1 MRRCAVFILSMAV
14 GTYVFANEPI
24 HHALEITLDP
34 IKSTLNVV
42 DRITLPRHI
51 DNSKI
56 QFTLHGDLKVEPN
69 STIDPLR
76 DHSTQTDTLLRTYR
90 LNRLEADRSV
100 TIRYGGVIDHRLTD
114 PQEESER
121 SFSETP
127 GLISQD
133 GVFLASSTFWYPH
146 FQDEMLTFSLDIRL
160 PSGWSSVSQG
170 TRTLNEATATTTR
183 NIWNEAQS
191 QDEIFLIA
199 APFHEF
205 TQKAGPYL
213 ALAFLRQ
220 SDPALASR
228 YLDATAQ
235 YLEMYSKLLGPYPYS
250 KFALV
255 ENFWETGYG
264 MPSFT
269 LLGPQ
274 VIRFPFILH
283 SSYPHEILHN
293 WWGNGVFVDYRGG
306 NWAEGLTAYL
316 ADHLL
321 REQQGSGAEHRRD
334 LLQKYTDYVQSERD
348 FPLRKF
354 QNRHSSASESI
365 GYGKALMLF
374 HMLRLELGDE
384 AFTHTLRTFYKNFRF
399 KRASWDHIL
408 HAVNEVNKVD
418 YTSFFSQW
426 LERAGAPQLQLDGAE
441 NISSAGK
448 FTTRFNLKQ
457 IQSEDQFMIDV
468 PVLLTFA
475 EQPPLSTSVTL
486 DARKNQFSIETPAP
500 TVSIQIDSQFD
511 IFRRLDSREVPAA
524 LSQGF
529 GAARAT
535 LVLPSQASPALRR
548 SYENLASVWQ
558 DTQQGTL
565 TIVRDTDLT
574 SLPRHEPV
582 WLLGWENTW
591 RATVANALTASGAV
605 IEQDDLTI
613 SDNRLSRNSH
623 SVVAAVRNPNNPA
636 QTWIWIAADNP
647 AAHAGLARKLPHY
660 RKYSYLA
667 FMGDEPTNTLK
678 GQWRTT
684 NSPLVATLSD
694 GPHSPVAISP
704 RPALALLPPK
714 FSVDRLKADVN
725 FLSDP
730 SREGRGLGSR
740 GIDAAADYI
749 AAQFSKAGLK
759 PGGDSNNAYFQDW
772 EDTLP
777 APILRARLRNIIGFI
792 PGTHPEY
799 AGQSVV
805 ISAHYD
811 HLGLGQV
818 AAHAGDENKLH
829 PGADDNAS
837 GVSVLLE
844 LARAM
849 GPTWQPD
856 RTVVFAAFSGEESGR
871 RGSIRYVTHPPRF
884 ATDKIIGVINLDTV
898 GRLASTP
905 LNVLAADS
913 AREWSHIFR
922 GVGFVTGLGVNI
934 VSHDIGSSDQTSFI
948 EQGVPA
954 VQLFATA
961 HADFHRPGDTADK
974 VDYDGLVKVAT
985 ITREALEYLAQ
996 RPEPLTF
1003 TGQSARPA
1011 IAAAG
1016 SSPKRTGLG
1025 TVPDFSYPGP
1035 GVRISEVLPGSPAA
1049 QAGLRKNDVV
1059 TKLGAQVVR
1068 DLAHYAQI
1076 LRDLDAGQELNV
1088 SYQRDGLEHSV
1099 TVAVRAR

>member
-1 MRRCAVFILSMAV
+1 MRRCAFFILSMAV
-14 GTYVFANEPI
+14 GAYAFANEPI
-24 HHALEITLDP
+24 HHALVVTIDP
-34 IKSTLNVV
+34 SKSSLNVV

-51 DNSKI
+51 EISKI

-69 STIDPLR
+69 TSLEQTK
-76 DHSTQTDTLLRTYR
+76 DHAVQTDIPLRTYR
-90 LNRLEADRSV
+90 LNQLDADRSV
-100 TIRYGGVIDHRLTD
+100 TIRYGGTIDHRLAD

-127 GLISQD
+127 GTISQD
-133 GVFLASSTFWYPH
+133 GVFLASSTFWYPYFH
-146 FQDEMLTFSLDIRL
+146 GEMLSFSLEVRL
-160 PSGWSSVSQG
+160 PPGWSSVSQG
-170 TRTLNEATATTTR
+170 TREPNEANSTTTR
-183 NIWNEAQS
+183 TIWKESQS

-205 TQKAGPYL
+205 RLKAGPYL

-220 SDPALASR
+220 PEPALASR
-228 YLDATAQ
+228 YLDTTAQ

-293 WWGNGVFVDYRGG
+293 WWGNGVFVDYSGG

-321 REQQGSGAEHRRD
+321 REQQGTGAEHRRD

-354 QNRHSSASESI
+354 QSRHSSASESI

-399 KRASWDHIL
+399 KRASWNDIL
-408 HAVNEVNKVD
+408 QIANEVNGKD
-418 YTSFFSQW
+418 FTAFFNQW
-426 LERAGAPQLQLDGAE
+426 LERAGAPQLQLEGAE
-441 NISSAGK
+441 NVLAGEK

-457 IQSEDQFMIDV
+457 IQAEDPFTIDV
-468 PVLLTFA
+468 PVLLSFA
-475 EQPPLSTSVTL
+475 GQPPLATSVTL
-486 DARKNQFSIETPAP
+486 KERQNRFTIETPAP
-500 TVSIQIDSQFD
+500 AIAIQVDSQFD
-511 IFRRLDSREVPAA
+511 LFRRLDSREVPAA

-529 GAARAT
+529 GATRAT
-535 LVLPSQASPALRR
+535 LVLPSHASPTLRR
-548 SYENLASVWQ
+548 SYESLASAWQ

-565 TIVRDTDLT
+565 SIVRDTDLT
-574 SLPRHEPV
+574 SLPLHEPV

-591 RATVANALTASGAV
+591 RAAIADALTASGAM
-605 IEQDDLTI
+605 IDHDNITI
-613 SDNRLSRNSH
+613 ADNRLERKTH
-623 SVVAAVRNPNNPA
+623 AVVAAVRNPRNPA
-636 QTWIWIAADNP
+636 QTWIWVAADNP

-667 FMGDEPTNTLK
+667 FTGDEPTNMLK
-678 GQWRTT
+678 GQWRTS
-684 NSPLVATLSD
+684 NSPLVAALAD
-694 GPHSPVAISP
+694 GPPPATISP
-704 RPALALLPPK
+704 RPPLALLPPK
-714 FSVDRLKADVN
+714 FSADRLKTDVA

-730 SREGRGLGSR
+730 GREGRGLGSK
-740 GIDAAADYI
+740 GIDEAADYI
-749 AAQFSKAGLK
+749 AAAFGRAGLK
-759 PGGDSNNAYFQDW
+759 PGGDNDDAYFQEW
-772 EDTLP
+772 NETLP
-777 APILRARLRNIIGFI
+777 ASTLSARLRNVIGLI
-792 PGTHPEY
+792 PGTHPAY

-837 GVSVLLE
+837 GVAVLLE

-856 RTVVFAAFSGEESGR
+856 RTIVFAAFSGEETGR
-871 RGSIRYVTHPPRF
+871 RGSMRYVTHPPRF

-898 GRLASTP
+898 GRLASAP
-905 LNVLAADS
+905 LNILAADS
-913 AREWSHIFR
+913 AREWGHIFR
-922 GVGFVTGLGVNI
+922 GVGFVTGLGINI

-974 VDYDGLVKVAT
+974 VDYDGLVNVAV
-985 ITREALEYLAQ
+985 ITKEAIEYLAQ

-1003 TGQSARPA
+1003 NGQSARPA
-1011 IAAAG
+1011 AAQVETK
-1016 SSPKRTGLG
+1016 PTRTGLG
-1025 TVPDFSYPGP
+1025 TVPDFSFPGP
-1035 GVRISEVLPGSPAA
+1035 GVRISEVLPESPAA

-1059 TKLGAQVVR
+1059 TKLGEQTIR

-1076 LRDLDAGQELNV
+1076 LRGIDAGSDLKV
-1088 SYQRDGLEHSV
+1088 SYLRDGLEHSV
-1099 TVAVRAR
+1099 TVTVRAR